1 MEDPL
6 VYGPEMFD
14 YFIKIRK
21 STDSVIITRGLL
33 FCFLFPN
40 DLAVKFESRKALTSG
55 EVRHKDNKWRPEG

>member
-14 YFIKIRK
+14 YFVKMREINRFC
-21 STDSVIITRGLL
+21 DHQRGLL
-33 FCFLFPN
+33 FSFLFPN
-40 DLAVKFESRKALTSG
+40 DPAVKFESEKALTSG